1 MAALDGMRILD
12 MTQWEAGTSCT
23 QSLAFLGAEVVKVE
37 RPEVGDPGRG
47 RARGVSVD
55 AEYFVNWNSNKR
67 SITLRLDTAAGR
79 DLLLKMAPRY
89 DVFVENYG
97 PGVVEKLDIGYD
109 AMREAHPQIIYMRI
123 KGFGTSGPY
132 AHYKSMD
139 MVAQAAAGAFSIT
152 GEPAGP
158 PMRPGPTMGDAGTG
172 MQAALAIAAA
182 WAQKQRTGEGQ
193 LIELSMQEAMT
204 YYLRTAVSR
213 TGFGAVPTP
222 RTGNG
227 ANPFVS
233 LYPCQGGGAN
243 DYVFVMAVNP
253 RMWAA
258 LCKVIGKPDLMSDER
273 FRRAPARRENAHLL
287 RTEIESWSRGRT
299 KAEAMTALAEAG
311 VCASQVYETSDLFTD
326 PHLLERDFVHQVRHA
341 EHGDIRLLGWP
352 ARMSKSRVPIHAAP
366 LLGEHTDEVLA
377 EDLGLGA
384 EDLAAL
390 RERGAIGREMLG
402 ADEGVQ
408 GRPSPAD

>member
-1 MAALDGMRILD
+1 MAALHGMRILD
-12 MTQWEAGTSCT
+12 MTQWEAGSCCT
-23 QSLAFLGAEVVKVE
+23 QSLAFLGADVVKVE
-37 RPEVGDPGRG
+37 RPGVGDPGRG
-47 RARGVSVD
+47 RARGEAVD
-55 AEYFVNWNSNKR
+55 AEYFVGWNSNKR
-67 SITLRLDTAAGR
+67 SITLHLDTPEGR
-79 DLLLKMAPRY
+79 NLLLQMVPRY

-109 AMREAHPQIIYMRI
+109 VMREVHPEIIYLRI

-132 AHYKSMD
+132 AHYKCMD

-152 GEPAGP
+152 GEPDGP

-172 MQAALAIAAA
+172 MQAALAVTAA

-213 TGFGAVPTP
+213 TRYGERAA
-222 RTGNG
+222 RRSGNG

-233 LYPCQGGGAN
+233 LYPCQGDGAN

-258 LCKVIGKPDLMSDER
+258 VCRVIGKPGLLEDER
-273 FRRAPARRENAHLL
+273 FADGARRHANRELL
-287 RTEIESWSRGRT
+287 YEEIASWTRT
-299 KAEAMTALAEAG
+299 KTKREAMTAMAEAG

-326 PHLLERDFVHQVRHA
+326 PHLIERNFIHELDHPD
-341 EHGDIRLLGWP
+341 HGNIRLLGWP
-352 ARMSKSRVPIHAAP
+352 ARMSRSRVDIHAAP
-366 LLGEHTDEVLA
+366 LLGEHTDQVLA
-377 EDLGLGA
+377 EDLGF
-384 EDLAAL
+384 DSRTIDSL
-390 RERGAIGREMLG
+390 RQRGAIGREILDR
-402 ADEGVQ
+402 AN
-408 GRPSPAD
+408 